1 MRGSAQRSTPL
12 RRRDAEAMVM
22 THMPQITRRSFV
34 ASVAALGGGLA
45 LGFHLP
51 TLSGAAEAAEGPA
64 EINVWVVVQPDD
76 TVVIRVAR
84 SEMGQGITTA
94 LPMLVAEELECDW
107 SKVRAEFPTADENL
121 RRNRA
126 WGDMSTGGSRSVR
139 SSQDFLRKAGAA
151 AREMLVAAAAQRWN
165 VAAAECVTAK
175 SVITHKPSGRTLRFG
190 EVAEAASKLP
200 PPAEPRLKDPKD
212 WTLVGTPQKRLDTI
226 DKVTGK
232 PMFGIDV
239 RVPNMLYAAI
249 VQCPVFAG
257 TPKSYDEA
265 KIQSLKGVRRVVP
278 LPNAVAVVADS
289 WWQAKQAVEALPVVW
304 DEGQNAKVA
313 SADIAALLRDGLTAS
328 EAAVVRKDGDFDGA
342 LSRAAKRVEAE
353 YAAPYLAHATM
364 EPMNCTAHV
373 TPDKVEV
380 WAPTQ
385 SGEGA
390 LAAAAAAAEVAP
402 EKVVVHTTMLG
413 GGFGR
418 RGAVQDYV
426 HQAVLIAKAVGQ
438 PVKLLWTREEDIR
451 HDFYRPAA
459 MVRFIAGLD
468 GSGMP
473 IAWRVRLASPSIF
486 ASLLPQRLVNGV
498 DQFAANGFTDEM
510 AYDVPNYRVEYAMRT
525 THVPVGFWRSV
536 NHSQNGFFR
545 ECFIDEMAHAAGQDP
560 YQYRRKLLNKEP
572 VRLAVL
578 DAAAERAGWDKPAP
592 RGLSRGIALV
602 EAYGTLCAQVVEA
615 SVDGK
620 GQVRAHRVV
629 AAVDTGHVVNP
640 AILASQVE
648 GGIVYSLTASL
659 YGAITIDNGRV
670 RQGNFD
676 DYEMLRLAGMPAVE
690 TVLVPSGGFWGGG
703 GEPAVPPVAP
713 ALCNAIFAATGKRVR
728 ALPLKDQDLKQA

>member
-1 MRGSAQRSTPL
+1 
-12 RRRDAEAMVM
+12 M

-121 RRNRA
+121 RRKRA

-232 PMFGIDV
+232 PIFGIDV

-313 SADIAALLRDGLTAS
+313 SADIAALLRDGLAAS
-328 EAAVVRKDGDFDGA
+328 EAAVVRKDGDFDAA

-560 YQYRRKLLNKEP
+560 YQYRRKLLNKNP

-578 DAAAERAGWDKPAP
+578 DAAAQKAGWDKPAP

-640 AILASQVE
+640 AILVSQVE
-648 GGIVYSLTASL
+648 GGIVYGLTASL

-676 DYEMLRLAGMPAVE
+676 DYEMVRLAGMPAVE

>member
-1 MRGSAQRSTPL
+1 
-12 RRRDAEAMVM
+12 MVM

-121 RRNRA
+121 RRKRA

-232 PMFGIDV
+232 PIFGIDV

-313 SADIAALLRDGLTAS
+313 SADIAALLRDGLAAS
-328 EAAVVRKDGDFDGA
+328 EAAVVRKDGDFDAA

-560 YQYRRKLLNKEP
+560 YQYRRKLLNKDP

-578 DAAAERAGWDKPAP
+578 DAAAQKAGWDKPAP

-629 AAVDTGHVVNP
+629 AAVNTGHVVNP